1 MYANLVKAPRGR
13 HRRTYP
19 DDFKTQ
25 VVAACLQPGVS
36 MAAVALANGL
46 NANLLRRWVKAV
58 RGGGMPAPTAGS
70 KDAPAGRVPRES
82 TSGFVD
88 LGLLRPAGEVDETAV
103 PTGRLELTLDLG
115 GGVVLHRVRG

>member
-46 NANLLRRWVKAV
+46 DANLLRRWVMEV
-58 RGGGMPAPTAGS
+58 RGGGMSAPTAGS
-70 KDAPAGRVPRES
+70 KDAPAGQGNRMNANV
-82 TSGFVD
+82 VD
-88 LGLLRPAGEVDETAV
+88 R
-103 PTGRLELTLDLG
+103 
-115 GGVVLHRVRG
+115 